1 MEKLTTWMDE
11 GRTFDIVYCDFA
23 KAFDK
28 VCHKSLIVKLKAL
41 GVGGNLIEWIGD
53 WLKGRKQRVV
63 VDGETSEEE
72 SVESSVLQGS
82 VLGGIFFG
90 VFIEDLDEFILALL
104 NKFADDTKMARIV
117 ENEREAR
124 ELQANITNWQ
134 TGLQNGKWRLMS
146 ANAR

>member
-1 MEKLTTWMDE
+1 M
-11 GRTFDIVYCDFA
+11 
-23 KAFDK
+23 
-28 VCHKSLIVKLKAL
+28 
-41 GVGGNLIEWIGD
+41 
-53 WLKGRKQRVV
+53 V